1 MHKNFGKK
9 YAINWKFAVIADF
22 LFFYSDIKIKY
33 MSYVPE
39 KICERAA
46 FAAPEFSGGGL
57 QAVNPAAAVV
67 L

>member
-1 MHKNFGKK
+1 M
-9 YAINWKFAVIADF
+9 
-22 LFFYSDIKIKY
+22 Y

-39 KICERAA
+39 ILYKRAA

-57 QAVNPAAAVV
+57 QEVNPAAAVV